1 MKGGAPRRV
10 SDLLRS
16 RPELA
21 GRLMEARLRQH
32 WRELVGPDVARQA
45 QPLFFREGS
54 LTVGV
59 ASSPWLHQLTL
70 LADQLRDCLNRTLG
84 PGAVRELR
92 FQIHA
97 VAPPTAASSPN
108 RPPRELGPEEFHAID
123 QALAPIRDPA
133 LNAVLRR
140 LMTKARRD
148 QARRPGEGA
157 LTS

>member
-21 GRLMEARLRQH
+21 ERLMEARLRQQ

-45 QPLFFREGS
+45 EPLFFREGS

-70 LADQLRDCLNRTLG
+70 LADHLRDCLNRALG

-97 VAPPTAASSPN
+97 VALPTAASSPP
-108 RPPRELGPEEFHAID
+108 RPPRELGPEEFRAID
-123 QALAPIRDPA
+123 QALAPIHDPA
-133 LNAVLRR
+133 LSAVLRR
-140 LMTKARRD
+140 LMMRARQD
-148 QARRPGEGA
+148 QAGRPGEGA
-157 LTS
+157 LTP